1 MGVYQTLKLLTGILA
16 LDNFPDP
23 QIGVPDSAIKGPYPA
38 WYFDLPPEIYEQGA
52 LQAVFRTSSVAM
64 VPLFVIVHQ
73 DNVPNEEE
81 SMGSWLMET
90 LAPAILSQIENAS
103 IAGRFRDET
112 GRGSRVALT
121 EVKYDWRPDL
131 LVAAMRITLEISQ
144 YA

>member
-1 MGVYQTLKLLTGILA
+1 MGAYLTLKLLTGILT
-16 LDNFPDP
+16 LEDFPDL

-38 WYFDLPPEIYEQGA
+38 WYLDLPPERFQQGA
-52 LQAVFRTSSVAM
+52 LQAVFRTDTVAIT
-64 VPLFVIVHQ
+64 PIFVIVHT

-90 LAPAILSQIENAS
+90 LAPSILSQIEAAS
-103 IAGRFRDET
+103 VAGRFRDET

-121 EVKYDWRPDL
+121 DVSYDWRPDL